1 MEKETERNMRSFDM
15 DMQKTD
21 LTQNWRGLSR
31 YYSGKARSF
40 VCMAEVR
47 CVEDLKKQEHPQ
59 SQKRKKHSERL
70 VPPLPCR
77 RVSSSAQFAS
87 LILGM

>member
-21 LTQNWRGLSR
+21 LTQKRGLSR

-59 SQKRKKHSERL
+59 KRKKHSERL

-87 LILGM
+87 PILGM